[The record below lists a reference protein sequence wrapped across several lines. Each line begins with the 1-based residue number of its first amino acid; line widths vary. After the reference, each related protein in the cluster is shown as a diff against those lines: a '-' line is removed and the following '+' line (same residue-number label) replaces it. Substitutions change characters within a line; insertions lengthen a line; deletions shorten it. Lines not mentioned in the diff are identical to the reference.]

1 MEVDDLGR
9 SEDDEASCID
19 NQISTIKIS
28 SYSMEINYSYFKR
41 MHSMLY
47 NSAYCNII
55 YKNQSLKFYSVPFKI
70 DAL

>member
-1 MEVDDLGR
+1 MVEYKGIFTYCLIFGSMEVADLGR

-41 MHSMLY
+41 IHSILY
-47 NSAYCNII
+47 NSA
-55 YKNQSLKFYSVPFKI
+55 
-70 DAL
+70 